1 MQSQGD
7 ADFQSSSGL
16 IDWNPKASI
25 QTQKMT
31 PQKRDTNK
39 DLKFKE
45 RPNSDSELD
54 IVPIPNS
61 GDYGQIENEIKD
73 SKMDDWV
80 VPVQEDKTTRQELV
94 NFKLMFDS
102 LDIQKEKLLHV
113 VFYQFTGFFKLNI
126 FFNEQE
132 QHNEES
138 NVTIQKVILWILGIY
153 MLPK

>member
-7 ADFQSSSGL
+7 ADFRSSTGL
-16 IDWNPKASI
+16 LDWNPTASI
-25 QTQKMT
+25 QTQKIT
-31 PQKRDTNK
+31 PQKRETNS
-39 DLKFKE
+39 DLTIKE

-54 IVPIPNS
+54 IVPILNK
-61 GDYGQIENEIKD
+61 DDFLQIEGQIKD

-132 QHNEES
+132 EPSEES
-138 NVTIQKVILWILGIY
+138 SVTIQKVVLGVLG
-153 MLPK
+153 MFM